1 MGDKVVLK
9 VNNMDKSY
17 GKTQVL
23 KDISFS
29 IYENEVVGLI
39 GHNGAGKTT
48 LIESILGLRKGYKG
62 RIEVFEKDIGEGS
75 KGLKRKIGVQLQDSA
90 INGMMK
96 VYECIEFQ
104 AAAFNVQVDVDQL
117 LEDFGL
123 IEHKKKHFS
132 KLSGGL
138 QQRLFVLL
146 SIVHNPSLIFY
157 DELTTGLD
165 QDARRGIY
173 AYIRSLKEA
182 GKTIFLS
189 THFMDETQIM
199 CDRVIMLKSGRII
212 KNDSP
217 QNLIDNLDYKYILSF
232 SSSNGQEEI
241 IESFRDIEDISQILK
256 EDISPLT
263 YYMKVSTS
271 PQLGRIRAKMESS
284 PEIYHSIKIRQA
296 SMVDVYDENYKKEG
310 DL

>member
-48 LIESILGLRKGYKG
+48 LIESILGLRKGSKG

-104 AAAFNVQVDVDQL
+104 AQL
-117 LEDFGL
+117 
-123 IEHKKKHFS
+123 S
-132 KLSGGL
+132 
-138 QQRLFVLL
+138 
-146 SIVHNPSLIFY
+146 
-157 DELTTGLD
+157 
-165 QDARRGIY
+165 
-173 AYIRSLKEA
+173 
-182 GKTIFLS
+182 
-189 THFMDETQIM
+189 M
-199 CDRVIMLKSGRII
+199 CK
-212 KNDSP
+212 
-217 QNLIDNLDYKYILSF
+217 
-232 SSSNGQEEI
+232 
-241 IESFRDIEDISQILK
+241 
-256 EDISPLT
+256 
-263 YYMKVSTS
+263 
-271 PQLGRIRAKMESS
+271 
-284 PEIYHSIKIRQA
+284 
-296 SMVDVYDENYKKEG
+296 
-310 DL
+310 